1 MAPLH
6 SEDTKDFSDQ
16 MTRNQVTHLSGA
28 NARLMHRFYEPLQL
42 LSILNKDRGS
52 GEVDLPTEPQSSEA
66 RIIWRRFLD
75 NLSWLCDNGHGGETV
90 SAVAAQS
97 LSEGTKFW
105 LVSKFEQSFDH
116 LKWVLLELQ
125 TVDGKTDEEASMIG
139 LEIAEKSILF
149 SEDKVD
155 NYLRFLKIAY
165 RKARGELATRT
176 RTQPIDLA
184 EYGAQLDEC
193 HSCMGLTYSQKTCSL
208 KLTHSFACNL
218 IT

>member
-1 MAPLH
+1 MGPLH
-6 SEDTKDFSDQ
+6 SEDTKDFNDQ
-16 MTRNQVTHLSGA
+16 MTRNQVTYLSVA
-28 NARLMHRFYEPLQL
+28 NAKLMHRFYEPLQL

-66 RIIWRRFLD
+66 RMIWRRFLD
-75 NLSWLCDNGHGGETV
+75 NLSWLCDNKHGGETV

-105 LVSKFEQSFDH
+105 LVSKFERSFDH
-116 LKWVLLELQ
+116 LKWVLFELQ
-125 TVDGKTDEEASMIG
+125 TVDGKTDEEASRIG

-149 SEDKVD
+149 SEDKID

-184 EYGAQLDEC
+184 EYGAQLDKG
-193 HSCMGLTYSQKTCSL
+193 HSCMGLTSSQKTCSL
-208 KLTHSFACNL
+208 R
-218 IT
+218 